1 MRKEAKTVGKSR
13 PEIEFM
19 TNQTPTKT
27 FVDLHSDRENR
38 QAYVNA
44 HVSHQLGDSKIT
56 VLELAWQGLLGTIA
70 FHTGPG
76 EVLFVPAGW
85 FHATYTL
92 ESGFLI
98 GIDFLLP
105 RPSRQ
110 ELLAAALKDEWEI
123 ANRVQSQEDADE
135 TSELLLG
142 LATQLM
148 KEDKTAPSDALL
160 ASIQGLLEWER
171 KLKTVVE
178 EEYSARIQRA
188 VEKIQKYV
196 TAYAT

>member
-1 MRKEAKTVGKSR
+1 M
-13 PEIEFM
+13 
-19 TNQTPTKT
+19 
-27 FVDLHSDRENR
+27 
-38 QAYVNA
+38 
-44 HVSHQLGDSKIT
+44 
-56 VLELAWQGLLGTIA
+56 
-70 FHTGPG
+70 
-76 EVLFVPAGW
+76 
-85 FHATYTL
+85 
-92 ESGFLI
+92 
-98 GIDFLLP
+98 
-105 RPSRQ
+105 
-110 ELLAAALKDEWEI
+110 
-123 ANRVQSQEDADE
+123 
-135 TSELLLG
+135 G